1 MRIVITMQK
10 SHFMVA
16 VALLTLLSAVLV
28 LAAVD
33 KTRAWH
39 SGDAIE
45 VSVGGQLKSLQQS
58 LVDQDLPVGFARE
71 ADHAA
76 VADYSDDADSVNGFA
91 RDEVP

>member
-10 SHFMVA
+10 SHFIAA
-16 VALLTLLSAVLV
+16 VALLALLSAVIV

-39 SGDAIE
+39 SGDAVE
-45 VSVGGQLKSLQQS
+45 VSVNGTVKSLQQA
-58 LVDQDLPVGFARE
+58 LDDGTMPAGFARE

-76 VADYSDDADSVNGFA
+76 LADYSDDANSVNGFRA
-91 RDEVP
+91 EDFP